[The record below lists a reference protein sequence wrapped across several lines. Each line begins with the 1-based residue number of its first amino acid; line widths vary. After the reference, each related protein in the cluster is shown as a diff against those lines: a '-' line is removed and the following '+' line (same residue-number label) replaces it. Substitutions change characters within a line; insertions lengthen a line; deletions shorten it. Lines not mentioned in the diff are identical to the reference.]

1 MEKFWT
7 CKFSWNSNFNEK
19 KYKIVNEKNTN
30 IFETIYKNGK
40 RILKFGNSETE
51 KKRFHQHEKPIAIKS
66 VDINKILASN
76 KARSVLVKKNLDI
89 SLDKNAKKLDLYV
102 HFSQKWV
109 HIEETLMKLNKYLFW

>member
-1 MEKFWT
+1 MKKIQTFLKVYITMEKQFW
-7 CKFSWNSNFNEK
+7 NL
-19 KYKIVNEKNTN
+19 V
-30 IFETIYKNGK
+30 
-40 RILKFGNSETE
+40 ILQTK
-51 KKRFHQHEKPIAIKS
+51 KKRFHQHEKPIAIKN

-76 KARSVLVKKNLDI
+76 KARSVLVKKNLNI